1 MRKVTHAGK
10 QFARNFGRVHK
21 KTNNLPRMASI
32 PVAIQYYDD
41 LHDITEGMDI
51 RDIDADIERLEK
63 APGTHANIEML
74 SYARIHRKR
83 GRYLVL
89 PANHGCIVDNDGRAI
104 ILVPLENA
112 CPGGQQCGSC
122 GSCCPQGA
130 TRCGNCG
137 KPL

>member
-10 QFARNFGRVHK
+10 QFARNHVGRVHK
-21 KTNNLPRMASI
+21 ETNNTPRMASI
-32 PVAIQYYDD
+32 PVAIQYYDS
-41 LHDITEGMDI
+41 LHDIPEGMDI

-63 APGTHANIEML
+63 LPDAKML

-89 PANHGCIVDNDGRAI
+89 PANHGSIIDNDGCAI
-104 ILVPLENA
+104 ILVPFNLDSA

-122 GSCCPQGA
+122 GSCCPKGA
-130 TRCGNCG
+130 IRCGNCG
-137 KPL
+137 RPL